1 MATFAA
7 TFRELVMPSL
17 ARMCRTQGLFVA
29 LDLYT
34 FSEASSAVMA
44 AAVKRG
50 ASSLPDGLVMELG
63 DWISTAIL
71 RAIDEFT
78 PGVEAHCAVADR
90 VAVDIARC
98 EAAWRMA

>member
-29 LDLYT
+29 LDLYA

-50 ASSLPDGLVMELG
+50 ASSLPDTLLLEL
-63 DWISTAIL
+63 DAWIGVALL
-71 RAIDEFT
+71 RAVDEFT
-78 PGVEAHCAVADR
+78 PAIEAHRAVADR
-90 VAVDIARC
+90 VAADIARC
-98 EAAWRMA
+98 EAAWRTA

>member
-1 MATFAA
+1 MTTFAA

-29 LDLYT
+29 LDLCT
-34 FSEASSAVMA
+34 FSEASGTVMA
-44 AAVKRG
+44 AAAKRG

-63 DWISTAIL
+63 DWIGTAIL
-71 RAIDEFT
+71 KAIDEFT
-78 PGVEAHCAVADR
+78 PAIEAHRVAADR

-98 EAAWRMA
+98 EAAWRTA